1 MLRGL
6 SRVLPGL
13 QMRQHISVH
22 VKRDSHTRP
31 STAAV
36 SPTPGCRLRV
46 ACVCGTLEA
55 SPPARCS
62 AWGQGTLSV
71 GTLSTRVPGVGTP
84 SPLGLHREGGK
95 QFSQK
100 CRQQWRLRKQD
111 RLPLGQPQTMKTRR
125 RCCYTSTAREWQVKG
140 PGHETRPPGNA
151 PGDGTGPEGTG
162 GDGRGPDG
170 RGRTFL
176 GLMQL
181 QLLLVIP
188 AQSTLVLSVCLHTEF
203 PSKPFHV
210 VCTNEGHNPELMG
223 SLGDRQKARFQCS
236 EHKRLAKP
244 DLSLPDLW

>member
-1 MLRGL
+1 MVRPERARAGRSQARASEAAGALPGSGLRSQLPASQAVKAARGRLENTLKIRTLQSRSENRLAGNCTEITQQSQSMLRGL

-13 QMRQHISVH
+13 QTRQHISVH

-31 STAAV
+31 SAAAV

-111 RLPLGQPQTMKTRR
+111 RLPLGQPQTAKT
-125 RCCYTSTAREWQVKG
+125 K
-140 PGHETRPPGNA
+140 
-151 PGDGTGPEGTG
+151 
-162 GDGRGPDG
+162 
-170 RGRTFL
+170 
-176 GLMQL
+176 
-181 QLLLVIP
+181 
-188 AQSTLVLSVCLHTEF
+188 
-203 PSKPFHV
+203 
-210 VCTNEGHNPELMG
+210 
-223 SLGDRQKARFQCS
+223 
-236 EHKRLAKP
+236 
-244 DLSLPDLW
+244 